1 MSCKTTMPIWIAT
14 PAPRARNNCLK
25 VLWVLFAILLL
36 SGCGFHLQG
45 EMQLVPPLHRIYL
58 QTQDPYG
65 YLARN
70 LREYLKMSHVYLA
83 PTPGEASTILTILQ
97 DESSQELLSVSST
110 QQTRQY
116 NLRVTVV
123 FEIND
128 PRGWTIVGP
137 QTLSE
142 TRVITVQSN
151 QILGNSNE
159 ANVYYQQMR
168 RTLAYAIMN
177 RITSK
182 EISRIIMNE
191 CYLGQKKIRG
201 L

>member
-1 MSCKTTMPIWIAT
+1 MRHKKRT
-14 PAPRARNNCLK
+14 N
-25 VLWVLFAILLL
+25 LFLLLIIIMLL

-45 EMQLVPPLHRIYL
+45 AISLVPPLHCIYL

-65 YLARN
+65 YLATY
-70 LREYLKMSHVYLA
+70 LREFLKMSHVYL
-83 PTPGEASTILTILQ
+83 TPSPALASTTLVILQ

-116 NLRVTVV
+116 NLRVTIV
-123 FEIND
+123 FEILD
-128 PRGWTIVGP
+128 PKGCAIVGP

-159 ANVYYQQMR
+159 ANLYYQQMR
-168 RTLAYAIMN
+168 RSLAYAIMN
-177 RITSK
+177 RISSK
-182 EISRIIMNE
+182 EISRLIMN
-191 CYLGQKKIRG
+191 CYNQS
-201 L
+201 

>member
-1 MSCKTTMPIWIAT
+1 MSLCCHETRSEMPLLIPRYLLGKTF
-14 PAPRARNNCLK
+14 LK
-25 VLWVLFAILLL
+25 VLFLLLTTLSL

-65 YLARN
+65 YLASN
-70 LREYLKMSHVYLA
+70 LREILKMSHVCLA
-83 PTPGEASTILTILQ
+83 PDPVEASTILVILQ

-116 NLRVTVV
+116 NLRVTVI

-128 PRGWTIVGP
+128 PRGYTIIGP
-137 QTLSE
+137 QTLTE

-159 ANVYYQQMR
+159 ANLYYQQMR
-168 RTLAYAIMN
+168 RSLAYAIMN
-177 RITSK
+177 RLASK
-182 EISRIIMNE
+182 EISRVIMRCFE
-191 CYLGQKKIRG
+191 QG
-201 L
+201 LP